1 MENKELENIIE
12 TSWESREEINDKTV
26 GIAKEAVEQT
36 LNLLGNGSLRVAE
49 KKRIRRMGSKSMD
62 KKSGFIEF

>member
-12 TSWESREEINDKTV
+12 TSWESRDEINDKTV
-26 GIAKEAVEQT
+26 GIAREAVEQT

-49 KKRIRRMGSKSMD
+49 KTHQVNG
-62 KKSGFIEF
+62 